1 MFRFDSIFL
10 GHRFKIRYVGFDFYF
25 LCIRIFD
32 YTSLI
37 FLIVNGNSFLFFIF
51 GYIKFIINF

>member
-1 MFRFDSIFL
+1 MFRSDSIFL
-10 GHRFKIRYVGFDFYF
+10 GHSFKIRYVGFDFYF

-37 FLIVNGNSFLFFIF
+37 FLIVNGNSFLFLIF
-51 GYIKFIINF
+51 G